1 MAKYVELLLVE
12 TVEPT
17 GIVGDVVK
25 VRPGFARN
33 FLLPRGLATEPNEEL
48 KASLAQRRAEAER
61 DLAERRARMESMIE
75 KIDGYELTT
84 ERAAN
89 EQGLLYG
96 SVTQQ
101 EIADM
106 LTEAGFGVRPRD
118 VRIGQT
124 IKRADRYDIV
134 IKPAN
139 DLEAT
144 VVLIVKAEG
153 AAALEALEAAERAE
167 REAASAAAQDAE
179 LAEEED
185 GKAGSGGAAGA

>member
-1 MAKYVELLLVE
+1 MAKYIELLLLE
-12 TVEPT
+12 TVEAT

-25 VRPGFARN
+25 VRPGYARN

-61 DLAERRARMESMIE
+61 ELAERRARTEAMIE
-75 KIDGYELTT
+75 KIEGHEITT

-89 EQGLLYG
+89 ESGLLYG

-106 LTEAGFGVRPRD
+106 LVADGFGVRPRD
-118 VRIGQT
+118 IRIGQT
-124 IKRADRYDIV
+124 IKRADRYEITV
-134 IKPAN
+134 KPAS

-144 VVLIVKAEG
+144 IFLIVQAEG
-153 AAALEALEAAERAE
+153 AAEREALEAAEQAE
-167 REAASAAAQDAE
+167 REAAAAEAE
-179 LAEEED
+179 AADEEAEAAEAAK
-185 GKAGSGGAAGA
+185 KA

>member
-1 MAKYVELLLVE
+1 MAKTIELLLLE
-12 TVEPT
+12 TVEAT

-25 VRPGFARN
+25 VRAGYARN
-33 FLLPRGLATEPNEEL
+33 FLLPRGLATTPSEEL

-61 DLAERRARMESMIE
+61 DLAERRARMETMIE
-75 KIDGYELTT
+75 KIEGHELTT

-101 EIADM
+101 EIAEM
-106 LTEAGFGVRPRD
+106 LVAAGFGVRPRD

-124 IKRADRYDIV
+124 IKRADRYEV
-134 IKPAN
+134 TIKPAN

-144 VVLIVKAEG
+144 IFLIVKAEG
-153 AAALEALEAAERAE
+153 AAEREALEAAEQAE
-167 REAASAAAQDAE
+167 REAAAAAAE
-179 LAEEED
+179 AADEAAEAA
-185 GKAGSGGAAGA
+185 GKA

>member
-1 MAKYVELLLVE
+1 MAKYIELLLLE
-12 TVEPT
+12 TVEAT

-25 VRPGFARN
+25 VRPGYARN
-33 FLLPRGLATEPNEEL
+33 FLLPRGLATEPNEQL

-61 DLAERRARMESMIE
+61 DLAERRARMEAMIE
-75 KIDGYELTT
+75 KIDGHEITT

-89 EQGLLYG
+89 ESGLLYG

-106 LTEAGFGVRPRD
+106 LVAAGFGVRPRD

-124 IKRADRYDIV
+124 IKRADRYDII
-134 IKPAN
+134 IKPAS

-144 VVLIVKAEG
+144 VFLTVKAEG
-153 AAALEALEAAERAE
+153 SAEREALEAAERAE
-167 REAASAAAQDAE
+167 REAAAAAAEAADDA
-179 LAEEED
+179 AEAA
-185 GKAGSGGAAGA
+185 GKA